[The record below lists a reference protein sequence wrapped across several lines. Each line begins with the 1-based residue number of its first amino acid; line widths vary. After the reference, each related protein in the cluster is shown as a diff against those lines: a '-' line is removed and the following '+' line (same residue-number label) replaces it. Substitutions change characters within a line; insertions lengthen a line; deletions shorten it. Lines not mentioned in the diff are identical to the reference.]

1 MHFHS
6 IVICSLT
13 ALLTGGLA
21 AQASESLS
29 SEGSVDQPVAQD
41 RSVVTPSVTS
51 KSIELI
57 AAPEIQEKQQP
68 LQSTAIDSRK
78 ESRLE
83 PSSSDQNPQAVADR
97 KAGTLAQATPEIHV
111 TEMPKAE
118 AFQPDNIVT
127 DLSTANANQPASD
140 ESPLAASSK
149 AEALRPN
156 EPIAQSWPNNA
167 NSLNSAAQTDS
178 LVNCVAQRVETPES
192 VGSSAT
198 NQLAQI
204 PTTGGRCP
212 RPQPIPRL
220 VAPVLPEEYG
230 ASPALS
236 IYIPVGFGAD
246 QGTLFLSGTYQDS
259 VRIDEGAVG
268 TGGIGIGLGD
278 AQKSV
283 GVELSYAF
291 ETTDNDFGEGGFN
304 AKVHRRLG
312 RDLSLAAGWNGFLN
326 IGRNDFEHSKYGV
339 ITKIFRIQDSLDKPL
354 SRVAFTLG
362 VGDGQFRSNGAIE
375 AGDNDINVFGNVALR
390 VVRPVSFIA
399 EWTGQDLGLGFSI
412 APFKNFP
419 FVITPA
425 ARDLLGAGGDPRFVI
440 GAGTAI
446 RF

>member
-1 MHFHS
+1 MRFHS
-6 IVICSLT
+6 VAICTLT
-13 ALLTGGLA
+13 ALLTGGLT

-29 SEGSVDQPVAQD
+29 SEGSVDQPVTQD

-51 KSIELI
+51 KSTELI
-57 AAPEIQEKQQP
+57 AGPELQQKQQS
-68 LQSTAIDSRK
+68 LQSTAIDSRQ

-83 PSSSDQNPQAVADR
+83 PSSSDQNPQAVADGR
-97 KAGTLAQATPEIHV
+97 SGALAEATPQTNV
-111 TEMPKAE
+111 TEIQKAE
-118 AFQPDNIVT
+118 ALHPDNIVT
-127 DLSTANANQPASD
+127 ELSLPNANQPASD
-140 ESPLAASSK
+140 KSPLAATSN
-149 AEALRPN
+149 AEALRPDK
-156 EPIAQSWPNNA
+156 PTAQSWPNNA
-167 NSLNSAAQTDS
+167 SQLMSDAQPEAN
-178 LVNCVAQRVETPES
+178 VNCVTKRVETPES
-192 VGSSAT
+192 VGSSVT

-204 PTTGGRCP
+204 PTIGQRCP

-220 VAPVLPEEYG
+220 AVPVVPEEYG

-246 QGTLFLSGTYQDS
+246 RGTLFLSGTYQDS
-259 VRIDEGAVG
+259 VRVDEGSVG
-268 TGGIGIGLGD
+268 TGGIGIGLGN
-278 AQKSV
+278 AQKTV

-291 ETTDNDFGEGGFN
+291 ETTDNDFGDGGFN
-304 AKVHRRLG
+304 VKVHRRLG

-326 IGRNDFEHSKYGV
+326 LTRNDFEHSKYGV
-339 ITKIFRIQDSLDKPL
+339 ITQIFRIQDSLDKPF
-354 SRVAFTLG
+354 SRVAFTVG
-362 VGDGQFRSNGAIE
+362 VGDGQFRSNGAVE
-375 AGDNDINVFGNVALR
+375 ADENDINVFGNVALR
-390 VVRPVSFIA
+390 VVRPISFIA